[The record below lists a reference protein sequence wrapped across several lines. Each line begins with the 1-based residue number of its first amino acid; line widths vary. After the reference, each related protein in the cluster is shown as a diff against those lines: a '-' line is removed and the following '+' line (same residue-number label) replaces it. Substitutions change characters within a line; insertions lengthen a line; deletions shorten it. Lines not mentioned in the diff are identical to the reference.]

1 MDQFEITSQISF
13 LASFCET
20 YEINWVGTDA
30 QLASAIWEIREYCR
44 KGPSEFILAT
54 SALSSLESKQI
65 YSGKVGRC
73 ARSFW
78 LKDFSIDQ
86 NYIDE
91 LTVMMK
97 IYSTAAR
104 CILRD

>member
-1 MDQFEITSQISF
+1 MDQLEVTGQISY

-30 QLASAIWEIREYCR
+30 DLATAIQEIREYCQ
-44 KGPSEFILAT
+44 KGPSEFILAA
-54 SALSSLESKQI
+54 SALSSLESRQI
-65 YSGKVGRC
+65 YSGKIGRC

-78 LKDFSIDQ
+78 LKDFAVDPK
-86 NYIDE
+86 YIDE
-91 LTVMMK
+91 LMAMMQ

-104 CILRD
+104 CLLRD